1 MWNRNEVTEVRERFA
16 DGDGAELQVTWG
28 DRWMKVFG
36 MFVVLF
42 LAAVAAGVVLSG
54 CGGSGSRSGASE
66 QVSDNAPAVVTN
78 ETPTTQVAS
87 VTPAQ
92 PPAPAQGLTAQDLAV
107 REGLPP
113 DMTVSVDDTLVAPGE
128 AVEFTVTGT
137 DDVSEIALSD
147 GRDDPMPF
155 VHEAGTSV
163 WHATYRMPLKPRHDR
178 LGVSVTA
185 RNEANRWRRV
195 WVFLSVD
202 RGDSVKAAET
212 PVDNPDELNDVQR

>member
-16 DGDGAELQVTWG
+16 DGQGEVM
-28 DRWMKVFG
+28 DRARSERLMKVFG

-42 LAAVAAGVVLSG
+42 LAAVAAGVVLAG
-54 CGGSGSRSGASE
+54 CGSSGGGSGASE

-78 ETPTTQVAS
+78 ETPATQVAS

-107 REGLPP
+107 HEGLPP
-113 DMTVSVDDTLVAPGE
+113 DLTVSVADTLVAPGE

-155 VHEAGTSV
+155 VHEAGTNV
-163 WHATYRMPLKPRHDR
+163 WHATYRMPLEPRHDR
-178 LGVSVTA
+178 LGLSVTA

-202 RGDSVKAAET
+202 RGDPAKAAET
-212 PVDNPDELNDVQR
+212 PVDNSDSLDDVR